1 MSKLPKIAINGTYI
15 QERGSGLGVVN
26 QNLIIKLMN
35 EDDSGSTDRLSQRQF
50 DFQVYSYVEHLK
62 FKDTQQV
69 IAVDSS
75 LSPDRGFTGHI
86 KRILWYQT
94 RLNQQLKYQ
103 QADLFFSPVAE
114 GIFFPCIPQIVTV
127 HDLISL
133 KYPELSPK
141 WKYYYLY
148 ALPFLLTQSQGII
161 CVSEYTKQDIVK
173 NYQLDP
179 DSINVVYNGY
189 AQDLFYPQADPTIL
203 QQYGLD
209 KYLLYVG
216 DMRFYKNLAR
226 CLEAFDSLPLKDY
239 QFVITGKKD
248 SFFYPEIERQTA
260 KLAAQDRIIFL
271 DYVPS
276 QTLPILY
283 SMAQALV
290 FASLYEGFG
299 LPVLEAMACGCPVI
313 TSKVTSIPEVGGD
326 SVLYV
331 DPYSVDSIA
340 QGMYQILTNPE
351 LSTNLRHQG
360 LARAKLFSWE
370 RTAEGV
376 CQVLENCLNYG
387 NRTKD

>member
-1 MSKLPKIAINGTYI
+1 MSQLPKIAINGTYI
-15 QERGSGLGVVN
+15 QEQGSGLGVVN
-26 QNLIIKLMN
+26 QNLIAELMN
-35 EDDSGSTDRLSQRQF
+35 GNCLKDSLDQRQF
-50 DFQVYSYVEHLK
+50 NFRLYSQADC
-62 FKDTQQV
+62 FKSQYPQQV
-69 IAVDSS
+69 IPVDPS
-75 LSPDRGFTGHI
+75 LSPDRGFSGHI
-86 KRILWYQT
+86 KRIFWYQT
-94 RLNQQLKYQ
+94 VLNQQFKHQ

-127 HDLISL
+127 HDLIPL

-148 ALPFLLTQSQGII
+148 ALPFLLKQSQGII
-161 CVSEYTKQDIVK
+161 CVSEYTKQDLVK
-173 NYQLDP
+173 NYRLDP

-189 AQDLFYPQADPTIL
+189 AQDLFYPQADPRIL

-216 DMRFYKNLAR
+216 DMRFYKNLSR

-248 SFFYPEIERQTA
+248 DFFYPEIERQTA
-260 KLAAQDRIIFL
+260 KLAAKDRIIFL
-271 DYVPS
+271 DYVP
-276 QTLPILY
+276 TAVLPSLY

-313 TSKVTSIPEVGGD
+313 TSKVTSIPEVGGN

-340 QGMYQILTNPE
+340 QGMYQILTNTE
-351 LSTNLRHQG
+351 LKTNLIHQG
-360 LARAKLFSWE
+360 LARGKLFSWE
-370 RTAEGV
+370 LTAQGV
-376 CQVLENCLNYG
+376 GQVLENCLNSG
-387 NRTKD
+387 N

>member
-1 MSKLPKIAINGTYI
+1 MPKIAINGTYI
-15 QERGSGLGVVN
+15 QEQGSGLGVVN
-26 QNLIIKLMN
+26 QNLIAELIN
-35 EDDSGSTDRLSQRQF
+35 ENDPRVTLRLPRF
-50 DFQVYSYVEHLK
+50 DFQLYSQADY
-62 FKDTQQV
+62 FKSEYCKQV
-69 IAVDSS
+69 VAVDPS
-75 LSPDRGFTGHI
+75 LSPDRGFSGHI

-94 RLNQQLKYQ
+94 ALNQQLKRE
-103 QADLFFSPVAE
+103 QADLFFSPVSE
-114 GIFFPCIPQIVTV
+114 GIFFPGVSQIVTV
-127 HDLISL
+127 HDLIPL

-148 ALPFLLTQSQGII
+148 ALPFLLKQSQGII
-161 CVSEYTKQDIVK
+161 CVSEFTKQDIVE
-173 NYQLDP
+173 NYRLNP

-189 AQDLFYPQADPTIL
+189 AQDLFYPQADPAIL
-203 QQYGLD
+203 QQYNLN

-216 DMRFYKNLAR
+216 DMRFYKNLTR
-226 CLEAFDSLPLKDY
+226 CLKAFDSLPFKDY

-248 SFFYPEIERQTA
+248 NFFYPEIERQTA
-260 KLAAQDRIIFL
+260 QLAAKERIIFL
-271 DYVPS
+271 DYVPTE
-276 QTLPILY
+276 TLPSLY

-331 DPYSVDSIA
+331 DPYDVDSIA

-351 LSTNLRHQG
+351 LRTNLSHQG

-370 RTAEGV
+370 KTAEGV
-376 CQVLENCLNYG
+376 FRVWENCLN
-387 NRTKD
+387 